1 LNISLLD
8 EKMQNSQAT
17 GETIKILSL
26 ATKHWTQHERG
37 MLSRL
42 TAEEGYKLVML
53 LLRFMK
59 ITSFE

>member
-1 LNISLLD
+1 
-8 EKMQNSQAT
+8 MQNSQAT